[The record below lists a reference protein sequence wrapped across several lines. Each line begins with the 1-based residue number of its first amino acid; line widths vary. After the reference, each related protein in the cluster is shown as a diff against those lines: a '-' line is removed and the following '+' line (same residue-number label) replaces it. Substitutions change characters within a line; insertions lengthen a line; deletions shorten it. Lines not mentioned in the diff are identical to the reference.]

1 MFKQARRPA
10 RAVRIPEF
18 RSASPPATPTEAQA
32 DKDAWDAYW
41 EELPDDHRMLRENAV
56 EYVRRLRSAIG
67 FGPETRVLDFGCGF
81 GNVARQLAPSV
92 HHLSLWDD
100 APRMRRCAMAAV
112 TDAANVEMLDL
123 SSGPHEYQ
131 SPQFDLILANSVIQ
145 YMTVAEVQ
153 TWLRR
158 WRAMLAPRGQIV
170 VSDVVPPD
178 YPAGRDLW
186 IICQVSARRGFILGA
201 LYDAVRVMP
210 LYWRARRARPLLRTS
225 AEELCQWAA
234 VAGLTVRFL
243 PENLTYFRDRITAVF
258 SAARCPA

>member
-1 MFKQARRPA
+1 M
-10 RAVRIPEF
+10 
-18 RSASPPATPTEAQA
+18 SASTPAVPGEAEA

-41 EELPDDHRMLRENAV
+41 AELPEDQRMLRENAG
-56 EYVRRLRSAIG
+56 EYVRRLGSAIG

-81 GNVARQLAPSV
+81 GNVARLLAPSV

-112 TDAANVEMLDL
+112 AGAPNVELLNL
-123 SSGPHEYQ
+123 STAPHEYQ
-131 SPQFDLILANSVIQ
+131 SPRFDLILANSVAQ
-145 YMTVAEVQ
+145 YMTAAEVQ

-158 WRAMLAPRGQIV
+158 WRAMLAPRGRIV

-178 YPAGRDLW
+178 CRAGREPW
-186 IICQVSARRGFILGA
+186 ILLRVSTRRGFTLRA
-201 LYDAVRVMP
+201 LYDAARVMP
-210 LYWRARRARPLLRTS
+210 LYWRARRARPLLRIS
-225 AEELCQWAA
+225 EEELRQWAA

-258 SAARCPA
+258 TVARLPA